1 MVGAHAAASL
11 STRRSM
17 ASDRLQDEHFCA
29 GVEESIS
36 G

>member
-11 STRRSM
+11 STSRSM
-17 ASDRLQDEHFCA
+17 ASNKLQDEHFCEGA
-29 GVEESIS
+29 EESIS